1 MLMIG
6 ELTFCLSL
14 APLHITGIHAPCTCL
29 FVTYLVHITHLD
41 LYLVTHALCTCLF
54 VAYLTVLLTLTLIL
68 EKKPLFDFA

>member
-14 APLHITGIHAPCTCL
+14 APLHITGIHALCTCL

-41 LYLVTHALCTCLF
+41 PYSANKTFEYGKECVI
-54 VAYLTVLLTLTLIL
+54 AYLL
-68 EKKPLFDFA
+68 DAN